1 MKKFPISKC
10 QVVITLVEIS
20 KEERFKLKTL
30 CPFQTKEKDLDLKTP
45 HQISVLAGRWASHLK
60 QINNL
65 KTKIN
70 SLIKTEATYKY

>member
-45 HQISVLAGRWASHLK
+45 TKSVCLQAIELAISNK
-60 QINNL
+60 
-65 KTKIN
+65 
-70 SLIKTEATYKY
+70 